1 MILFVHLKLQI
12 FFLNDPFLLVE
23 ESDDARKAAQSYFFS
38 VDDEKVLDPTNKKGE
53 LDATLPFL
61 GFLSVDTLMA
71 RVNEPPLGGDVNLR
85 TDIVA
90 GGVTVIA
97 ERNIFTDGMC
107 FC

>member
-1 MILFVHLKLQI
+1 M
-12 FFLNDPFLLVE
+12 
-23 ESDDARKAAQSYFFS
+23 
-38 VDDEKVLDPTNKKGE
+38 LDPTNAKGE

-61 GFLSVDTLMA
+61 GFLNVDTLMA

-97 ERNIFTDGMC
+97 ERNIFADGTC
-107 FC
+107 SCQYLSNLFIALTSQCQRPQS